1 MPNIF
6 EYATSELSQDAMIA
20 WLMACAKAD
29 DAAMREVG
37 QSFIRFLLDRPLQTD
52 GSKTERAVIGSDDS
66 ATEYDGEGVVS
77 LIKEVET
84 QYRHVD
90 VYCRAEIDGKLIS
103 FVIEDKTGT
112 TQHSGQLDR
121 YRKLAQS
128 DERHEDYLKL
138 IYLKTGMPFPDE
150 LDAASKAKFCPVD
163 VHDLNTFLNG
173 QPVKTASSDLLQQ
186 YRTHISKLADEQN
199 EAKRDWNMNG
209 GPIQREFAAKL
220 QAGTSGA
227 NDSWAPA
234 PHDSKPDVI
243 WQSRNR
249 GGDHWTQ
256 YRFFGWHLF
265 WRMDSYG
272 DLRMMVDKRQP
283 HPSDVDMHQYRG
295 AFCRACG
302 GIDLVKHGKFRRR
315 SGNEMTVGA
324 IKYPAGD
331 WKIGQDVD
339 TFLQSIAQVHER
351 FLQELAQI
359 RADNPA

>member
-6 EYATSELSQDAMIA
+6 CYATSELSQDAMIA
-20 WLMACAKAD
+20 YLLACAKPKEDEAL
-29 DAAMREVG
+29 REVG
-37 QSFIRFLLDRPLQTD
+37 QSFIRFLLGTPCN
-52 GSKTERAVIGSDDS
+52 GVESAVL
-66 ATEYDGEGVVS
+66 DGEGKLQRYEGAGVVS
-77 LIKEVET
+77 DVCDLDT
-84 QYRHVD
+84 QYNKVD
-90 VYCRAEIDGKLIS
+90 VYCRAKIDGRLVS

-112 TQHSGQLDR
+112 TAHSGQLER
-121 YRKLAQS
+121 YRQMAQRDPL
-128 DERHEDYLKL
+128 DEHYLKL
-138 IYLKTGMPFPDE
+138 IYLKTGIPFPDE
-150 LDAASKAKFCPVD
+150 LNAAANANFCHVG
-163 VHDLNTFLNG
+163 VKELNRFLNSE
-173 QPVKTASSDLLQQ
+173 PANAAPSDLLQQ
-186 YRTHISKLADEQN
+186 YRTHISKLADKQEQA
-199 EAKRDWNMNG
+199 ERDWDMNC
-209 GPIQREFAAKL
+209 GPIQREFAERLKRK
-220 QAGTSGA
+220 TKEA

-243 WQSRNR
+243 WNARNR
-249 GGDHWTQ
+249 GGGHWTQ

-283 HPSDVDMHQYRG
+283 HPNDVDMHQYRG

-302 GIDLVKHGKFRRR
+302 GIDLVKHGEFRRR